1 MGRNG
6 RAVRP
11 HHTTPRFCCIAPTP
25 TTATSATR
33 IPAIPCLGR
42 PLSQTCFL
50 LARPPRQP
58 LPSPREK
65 TQERG
70 RRPNVL
76 HPLAGKVIVLLSSDY
91 LLLWKLSSDYMSFWG
106 PFGILLGSSLNEQA
120 NCRRI
125 TFPFHV
131 LFESVFGLSSD
142 YLFYLSFLGIL
153 LGRHSELS
161 SEYIYFFGPFGVLF
175 AIVV

>member
-1 MGRNG
+1 MFGYLNRGR
-6 RAVRP
+6 
-11 HHTTPRFCCIAPTP
+11 PTS

-33 IPAIPCLGR
+33 IPTIPCLGR

-76 HPLAGKVIVLLSSDY
+76 HPLAEKVIVLLSSDY
-91 LLLWKLSSDYMSFWG
+91 LLLWKLSTEYISFWG
-106 PFGILLGSSLNEQA
+106 PFGVLIKRSSKLSSDYLSFSRPFWILLGS
-120 NCRRI
+120 
-125 TFPFHV
+125 F
-131 LFESVFGLSSD
+131 FGLSSD
-142 YLFYLSFLGIL
+142 YLFFWVILGSFLDRHLELSSDYLSFL
-153 LGRHSELS
+153 
-161 SEYIYFFGPFGVLF
+161 GPFGVLF

>member
-1 MGRNG
+1 MFGYLNRGR
-6 RAVRP
+6 
-11 HHTTPRFCCIAPTP
+11 PTS

-33 IPAIPCLGR
+33 IPTIPCLGR

-76 HPLAGKVIVLLSSDY
+76 HPLAEKVIVLLSSDY
-91 LLLWKLSSDYMSFWG
+91 LLLWKLSSDYISFWG
-106 PFGILLGSSLNEQA
+106 PFGVLLGSSLNEQA

-131 LFESVFGLSSD
+131 LFGSFWGPFSGCRLITFPFWILLGSFLGRHLELSSD
-142 YLFYLSFLGIL
+142 YLSVLD
-153 LGRHSELS
+153 
-161 SEYIYFFGPFGVLF
+161 PFGVLF